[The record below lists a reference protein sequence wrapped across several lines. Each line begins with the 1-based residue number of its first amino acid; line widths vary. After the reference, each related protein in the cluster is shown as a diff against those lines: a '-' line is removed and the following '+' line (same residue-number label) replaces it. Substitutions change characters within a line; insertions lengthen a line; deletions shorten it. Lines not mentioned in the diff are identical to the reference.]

1 MLASVDN
8 VVLVQVVNGLE
19 DLSDCFCGIL
29 FCEFTL
35 LAYAIEK
42 LSAGCELSDDIVLVL
57 RSPVR
62 DVESC

>member
-1 MLASVDN
+1 MDN
-8 VVLVQVVNGLE
+8 VVLVQVVNSIE
-19 DLSDCFCGIL
+19 NLSDCLRGIL

-57 RSPVR
+57 RRSVR
-62 DVESC
+62 DVESS